1 MRISK
6 ERLLSDAEATGF
18 RTEMLEKAILLLY
31 LLKALFHHPFLKGRL
46 ALKGGTALNLFLF
59 DLPRLSIDLDLNYAG
74 SSKLEVMRAERPKV
88 EQAIEAVCAR
98 EGFTVRRG
106 PSADEHAGGKFSL
119 RYESALGTGGDLAID
134 LNYMFRIPLW
144 PIVTQNSRP
153 IGMAQARGIPMLNL
167 HELVAGKLAA
177 LLSRKASRDLFD
189 VHLLLRS
196 TDLDEECLRLAFVV
210 YGAMNRRDWRE
221 VSVQDANSSAK
232 ELRDQLLPFLRR
244 DFLDSMRDALSWA
257 TSLVE
262 ECREMLGCVLP
273 LNDAEIEFLNR
284 LLDYGE
290 IKPTL
295 LTRDEQLAERIRQH
309 PMLEWKALNVRQ
321 YKGRTT

>member
-1 MRISK
+1 VRISK

-18 RTEMLEKAILLLY
+18 RTEILEKAILLLY
-31 LLKALFHHPFLKGRL
+31 LLDALFHHPFLKGRL

-59 DLPRLSIDLDLNYAG
+59 DLPRLSIDLGLNYVG

-177 LLSRKASRDLFD
+177 LLSRKASPDLFD

-309 PMLEWKALNVRQ
+309 PMLE
-321 YKGRTT
+321 